1 MKSKYIF
8 NAQFK
13 TPNSFVAYCIN
24 SNLSHI
30 HQPLQWYMTSINVH
44 VTLIC
49 LNTALNH
56 KHFMCMCIYAFGRHA
71 NGICWWHSVWW
82 SWLELILLLC
92 WYFILLIMFL
102 LVLEFVDYENWLGC
116 LAIITTEANWG
127 KMVPWLLRSCHWRL
141 PSLMLLKTKTRLV
154 LLSSSVEKGSNCVE
168 SVHDTDSPLLT
179 RGSSAR

>member
-1 MKSKYIF
+1 MFMSPLYAWIQLWIINTSCVCAYMHLVGMKTVS
-8 NAQFK
+8 
-13 TPNSFVAYCIN
+13 VD
-24 SNLSHI
+24 
-30 HQPLQWYMTSINVH
+30 
-44 VTLIC
+44 
-49 LNTALNH
+49 
-56 KHFMCMCIYAFGRHA
+56 
-71 NGICWWHSVWW
+71 GIQCDEADWNWFCCCVD
-82 SWLELILLLC
+82 IL
-92 WYFILLIMFL
+92 FFLIMFL

-141 PSLMLLKTKTRLV
+141 PSLMLLKTRTRLV